1 MPQTTYSV
9 KFPDGHVQQFSGP
22 DSMSDVDVQNRAIQE
37 RSFAEDK
44 IPSTFY
50 QGAKKSVGET
60 IADQSGKIGTAV
72 SLAGGLAGQP
82 EIVAAGPLVGRAVKA
97 GGEALAGRDITPTS
111 ASELG
116 MLGVEGAAAAYGPA
130 LAGKALKGLSTVT
143 APHQLADGR
152 WVVGLKGSG
161 VLPWAGRTIGEA
173 AGVAGEA
180 VEQATPKAIGAA
192 FGKDLKS
199 ITDAAVRLKT
209 GASPEDI
216 KVLTD
221 AMNVEGMS
229 PSAVAQI
236 LSKNDKG
243 LFGKLMTLYMRSR
256 SVKP

>member
-37 RSFAEDK
+37 RAFAEDK

-60 IADQSGKIGTAV
+60 IADSSGKIGTAV

-116 MLGVEGAAAAYGPA
+116 MLGAEGAVAAYGPA
-130 LAGKALKGLSTVT
+130 LVAKSLRGLGAAT
-143 APHQLADGR
+143 APHQLPNGT
-152 WVVGLKGSG
+152 WVPGLKGTG
-161 VLPWAGRTIGEA
+161 AVPWAIRT
-173 AGVAGEA
+173 AGEA
-180 VEQATPKAIGAA
+180 VEPVAAGLEKITPEAVGSAAAADVKMLAEKVALARTGVSADDYKLMMDSIAKGMRPATA
-192 FGKDLKS
+192 
-199 ITDAAVRLKT
+199 
-209 GASPEDI
+209 I
-216 KVLTD
+216 KVVSNGD
-221 AMNVEGMS
+221 
-229 PSAVAQI
+229 PSM
-236 LSKNDKG
+236 
-243 LFGKLMTLYMRSR
+243 FGKLMTLYMRSR